1 MEIPTVKVEHA
12 PSPNVKD
19 EDSDYEGTPFP
30 DDDDIY
36 EHDNDLDFATAQQ
49 NVWLSHV
56 PKSLW
61 ESLASF
67 DDDEEIEIGTIRVER
82 KGNVDSRVSVSRP
95 CLHNQLTLTRSA

>member
-19 EDSDYEGTPFP
+19 EDSDYDASPYP

-36 EHDNDLDFATAQQ
+36 EDAGDLDFATAQQ

-67 DDDEEIEIGTIRVER
+67 EDDEEIEIGTIRVEK
-82 KGNVDSRVSVSRP
+82 KGEIDSRVS
-95 CLHNQLTLTRSA
+95 LAKKGTLQPTYPG